1 MDLTNQETNNQDNE
15 ADDQEQVSAD
25 LNDSVQKKSI
35 ADSILW

>member
-25 LNDSVQKKSI
+25 SNDANPKKSI
-35 ADSILW
+35 ADSILC